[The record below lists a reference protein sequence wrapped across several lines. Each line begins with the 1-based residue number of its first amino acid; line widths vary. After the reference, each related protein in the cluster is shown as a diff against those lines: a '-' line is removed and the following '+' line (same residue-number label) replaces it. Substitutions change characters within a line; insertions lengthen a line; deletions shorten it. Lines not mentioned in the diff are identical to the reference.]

1 MPTVTIDAAVN
12 TAKKHK
18 FKYYRIY
25 ERDRKTVINQG
36 GGENVEDLATEL
48 NDELKEI
55 NDGPIFLRIYTDKP
69 GRPAKG
75 ENGSLPICELTVT
88 TTTINQGSTRGNVMN
103 AEFLNLIQQLNE
115 QKLEALRLEFKHARE
130 LEELKR
136 KIEEESTSGD
146 HWLLKLIEHPTVS
159 PIMGY
164 LGQVIQNNNNNN
176 IGIMNNEQNNQ
187 QINGEQANEILKD
200 FINTIAKIDPN
211 GYILFMA
218 EITNLLKKEPKKYA
232 GFKNMLKFM

>member
-88 TTTINQGSTRGNVMN
+88 TTTINQGSTRGNIMN
-103 AEFLNLIQQLNE
+103 ADFLNLIQQLNE
-115 QKLEALRLEFKHARE
+115 QKLEAIRLEFKHARE

-136 KIEEESTSGD
+136 QIDEESETD
-146 HWLLKLIEHPTVS
+146 QHWILKLLEHPQIS
-159 PIMGY
+159 PIVGY
-164 LGQVIQNNNNNN
+164 LGQALTNNNNNN
-176 IGIMNNEQNNQ
+176 GIMDNQ
-187 QINGEQANEILKD
+187 QNQQQISGEQANEIVKE
-200 FINTIAKIDPN
+200 FINTIAQIDPN
-211 GYILFMA
+211 GYIVFMA
-218 EITNLLKKEPKKYA
+218 KITNVLKKDAKKYA
-232 GFKNMLKFM
+232 GFKDMLKYM